1 MKNLF
6 IIFIFIILSNCSK
19 SQTVVICGDHAC
31 VNKLE
36 AEQYFEENLT
46 IEVKIID
53 RNKKR
58 KIGLVELNL
67 KDNSKTNRKISIKQK
82 TSTKENIKILT
93 NNEIIKIKKEIKKKK
108 KKKITKKIVQKVN
121 VEKKI
126 ITKKNKSAKKD
137 IKKLVKSN
145 INKKKDKLLDVCTI
159 LENCSIDEISKYLL
173 KKGREKGFPDITIR
187 E

>member
-1 MKNLF
+1 MRFFLLIIPILF
-6 IIFIFIILSNCSK
+6 FYNCSK
-19 SQTVVICGDHAC
+19 PKTVLICGDHIC

-53 RNKKR
+53 GNKKK

-93 NNEIIKIKKEIKKKK
+93 NNEIIKIKKDIKEKK
-108 KKKITKKIVQKVN
+108 KKKITKKIAPKVN
-121 VEKKI
+121 IEKKI